1 MGVVVVGSA
10 NVDLVT
16 NAPRFAEP
24 GETLMATQFEQL
36 FGGKGANQAVAA
48 SLLGSSVFMVAK
60 LGTDSL
66 GEASIANFHSLGVD
80 TSHVTTTGAAA
91 SGVAQITVAASGQ
104 NQILIVP
111 GANGE
116 LCAADIDAAA
126 PAFAASRVL
135 LTQLEVPVP
144 ATLAALKAGRAAGL
158 TTVFNSAPAPT
169 EPLPDELYPL
179 CDVVCPNETE
189 TALLTGETA
198 LARSMPTDTIEEC
211 EAAARA
217 ILAKGS
223 GAVVMTLGGR
233 GRRCMLVLPGQPA
246 THVQV
251 PPHLRAESVAD
262 TTGAGDG
269 FLGALAHLMAS
280 CGKPLAEALPGA
292 VHVASISVQRR
303 GAQSSYPLAAE
314 LPPDIFGVEAGD
326 GEPKAAPAPLAK
338 QQAEAA
344 PRRSHHRSRLAAAA
358 GWHAVDTLVT
368 SGMVL
373 GVGTGGAA

>member
-198 LARSMPTDTIEEC
+198 LARSGH
-211 EAAARA
+211 
-217 ILAKGS
+217 L
-223 GAVVMTLGGR
+223 
-233 GRRCMLVLPGQPA
+233 LPPLPA
-246 THVQV
+246 T
-251 PPHLRAESVAD
+251 
-262 TTGAGDG
+262 
-269 FLGALAHLMAS
+269 
-280 CGKPLAEALPGA
+280 LPGA
-292 VHVASISVQRR
+292 F
-303 GAQSSYPLAAE
+303 L
-314 LPPDIFGVEAGD
+314 
-326 GEPKAAPAPLAK
+326 
-338 QQAEAA
+338 QACR
-344 PRRSHHRSRLAAAA
+344 PTRSRSARLRRVPSWQRGPAR
-358 GWHAVDTLVT
+358 W
-368 SGMVL
+368 
-373 GVGTGGAA
+373 